1 MYHCSRRRLRGRLSL
16 WLSHSL
22 GQFSSGVNLVEVYA
36 TVTDREGQPV
46 TGLTAADFQ
55 VAEDQVPQPITT
67 FAAGEF
73 PLSIT
78 IALDRSFSMA
88 GPRLALSK
96 QAARSFIAALKPTDE
111 VMVLAIGSEVE
122 TITPPVPAREAAATR
137 WEAIE
142 AWGTTPLY
150 DASVQALDAIQARRG
165 RRALLLISDGIDRDS
180 RTTATE
186 LIARAR
192 QSGVL
197 VYPVAIG
204 RTRPPLFGEL
214 ANVTG
219 GRSFFIDD
227 PKRLESQL
235 AILARELRFQYLLG
249 YAPSEPSGADAR
261 VAIDPGDGF
270 ATGCSCPRPR
280 RVFLTLTRWVQRTRP
295 TPIVSA
301 SHASRHSNVFSSCHL
316 RPA

>member
-1 MYHCSRRRLRGRLSL
+1 MLFLPQYWKWRSASIVPLFLGAFLLAQPLR
-16 WLSHSL
+16 

-36 TVTDREGQPV
+36 TVTDRDGQPV

-55 VAEDQVPQPITT
+55 VSEDGVPQPITT
-67 FAAGEF
+67 FAGGEF

-88 GPRLALSK
+88 GAPLARSK
-96 QAARSFIAALKPTDE
+96 QAARSFIAALTPTDE

-180 RTTATE
+180 GTTAAQ
-186 LIARAR
+186 LIAHAR

-219 GRSFFIDD
+219 GRSFFIAD
-227 PKRLESQL
+227 PARLEGQL

-249 YAPSEPSGADAR
+249 YAPPERSGSDSAWRSIQVSVSKPDAR
-261 VAIDPGDGF
+261 VRARDGYF
-270 ATGCSCPRPR
+270 
-280 RVFLTLTRWVQRTRP
+280 
-295 TPIVSA
+295 
-301 SHASRHSNVFSSCHL
+301 SR
-316 RPA
+316 

>member
-1 MYHCSRRRLRGRLSL
+1 MYHCFVGAFAGAFSL
-16 WLSHSL
+16 LAQPLL

-73 PLSIT
+73 PLSVT

-204 RTRPPLFGEL
+204 GTRPPLFGEL

-249 YAPSEPSGADAR
+249 YAPSGVIRRRPR
-261 VAIDPGDGF
+261 VAIDSGDGF
-270 ATGCSCPRPR
+270 ETGCS
-280 RVFLTLTRWVQRTRP
+280 
-295 TPIVSA
+295 VSA
-301 SHASRHSNVFSSCHL
+301 PATGIFTL
-316 RPA
+316 R